1 MSARVPLIVV
11 SYHFAPSPAVGGK
24 RFSFLAREF
33 AAHGYDVH
41 IIANELEPSKLGA
54 ADTSLPYAGTVHRV
68 AAPLKLPL
76 AGGWFA
82 RRLNSLA
89 RRLLAPVS
97 LEYFW
102 AHAATRRAREIARDL
117 PRGIVI
123 ATNPP
128 HAAPIAGARI
138 ARRLG
143 WPLVLDY
150 RDPWTANDWPK
161 WRRSA
166 TELAFARPIERRLV
180 RQSAARVLN
189 TPAMREFFE
198 RDFPN
203 APAARN
209 FVIPN
214 GFDPV
219 ESIAT
224 PPASGPIDIVHAG
237 EIYTGRSLVPVLK
250 AARQLAARHPARPI
264 RVTTYGDLPPP
275 EWQRIHDAGVA
286 DLVQVLPR
294 IPFAE
299 LFGRLQRAHV
309 LLAIVGDHMLYS
321 TPYKV
326 YDYMAAGRPILGL
339 AHPGAALFDFLAE
352 SGAGTCIE
360 FGDDAGMERAL
371 ERLLFA
377 RGAALT
383 PHTER
388 YRWSNLALE
397 YRSVLEQVAPDAG
410 PRSAGPAVRA
420 VDARPAAGPR
430 SRTAS
435 AGRSAAAR
443 RR

>member
-1 MSARVPLIVV
+1 MSTRIPLIIV

-33 AAHGYDVH
+33 AAYGYDVH
-41 IIANELEPSKLGA
+41 VISNELEPFRHGA
-54 ADTSLPYAGTVHRV
+54 ADTSLPHAGTVHRV
-68 AAPLKLPL
+68 AAPIKLPF
-76 AGGWFA
+76 AGGWLA
-82 RRLNSLA
+82 RRANSIV

-102 AHAATRRAREIARDL
+102 AGAAARRAVEIARDL

-128 HAAPIAGARI
+128 HAAPLAGARI

-166 TELAFARPIERRLV
+166 IELAFARPIERRLV

-189 TPAMREFFE
+189 TPAMRDFFE
-198 RDFPN
+198 RDFPR
-203 APAARN
+203 APATRN

-219 ESIAT
+219 EAIAS
-224 PPASGPIDIVHAG
+224 PPDSGPIEIVHAG

-250 AARQLAARHPARPI
+250 AARLLAARHGRPI
-264 RVTTYGDLPPP
+264 HVTTYGDLPAV
-275 EWQRIHDAGVA
+275 EWQRIRDAGVE
-286 DLVQVLPR
+286 DLVRVLPR
-294 IPFAE
+294 IPFVE

-309 LLAIVGDHMLYS
+309 LLAIVSDHMLYS

-339 AHPGAALFDFLAE
+339 AHRGAALFDFLAE
-352 SGAGTCIE
+352 SGAGTCVA

-371 ERLLFA
+371 EQLLFSPGSGLA
-377 RGAALT
+377 
-383 PHTER
+383 PHTEH
-388 YRWSNLALE
+388 YRWSNLALK
-397 YRSVLEQVAPDAG
+397 YRAVLETVATHGAAP
-410 PRSAGPAVRA
+410 S
-420 VDARPAAGPR
+420 AAGLP
-430 SRTAS
+430 
-435 AGRSAAAR
+435 AR
-443 RR
+443 DALETR